1 MSKKVLLAT
10 ILVMTMS
17 LWQGVKAQ
25 DSVFSYA
32 YQGNT
37 LYYIIDSTGNAVVVP
52 PLWPD
57 YDQANDATWTGY
69 TEPSGAVVVPDSVP
83 FDGTMHA
90 VTEVGHDAFYS
101 CELVTSIT
109 LPSSVTAFGEYA
121 FGKCFSLTSFT
132 VPEGA
137 TELSSRCFWND
148 TLLASVTLPS
158 SLEQINY
165 KAFYNCKN
173 LQSISLPDGLTSIGN
188 QAFYGC
194 TGLQSLSFPNG
205 LTTLGNAAFYEC
217 SNLLSV
223 DIPGSVSVIDEWCF
237 SKCSNLTTVTLHEGT
252 ETIGYCAFREC
263 TNLTTIN
270 YPSTLKEIGDYSFQ
284 YDSLLAIPL
293 ILPESLTY
301 LGLLA
306 YGDCHSIVT
315 ASLPGSI
322 GAVPG
327 ELFYGCRS
335 LSTVTLGD
343 GIWSI
348 GEQAFNHC
356 PNIDT
361 LFVKSAYPP
370 GVGSLTDSTFFTYN
384 STVVVPCGTR
394 NVYIADPIWS
404 EFAEIIED
412 CGVGIHEEDFPEVKI
427 RVENSCIV
435 VDGAEGETVSIFDI
449 NGKSVRNSDLP
460 SGVYFVIVGNRK
472 AKKVEVME

>member
-1 MSKKVLLAT
+1 MKKALFALAIFAMAT
-10 ILVMTMS
+10 L
-17 LWQGVKAQ
+17 GAKAQ

-37 LYYIIDSTGNAVVVP
+37 LYYIIDSVGNASVVP
-52 PLWPD
+52 PLWPG
-57 YDQANDATWTGY
+57 YDETNDATWTGY

-83 FDGTMHA
+83 FGGTMHT
-90 VTEVGHDAFYS
+90 VTEVGHDAFYH

-109 LPSSVTAFGEYA
+109 LPASVTTFGEYA
-121 FGKCFSLTSFT
+121 FGKCYSLTSFT

-158 SLEQINY
+158 TLEQINY

-237 SKCSNLTTVTLHEGT
+237 SKCSNLASVTLHEGT

-263 TNLTTIN
+263 TSLTTIN

-315 ASLPGSI
+315 ASLPGSL
-322 GAVPG
+322 GEVPG

-343 GIWSI
+343 GICFI

-361 LFVKSAYPP
+361 IFVKSAYPP
-370 GVGSLTDSTFFTYN
+370 DMGSPTDSTFFTYN

-394 NVYIADPIWS
+394 NVYLAYLGWS

-412 CGVGIHEEDFPEVKI
+412 CGNGIDEYDAPDI
-427 RVENSCIV
+427 NIYATDGRIIVE
-435 VDGAEGETVSIFDI
+435 GAEGETVSIFDI
-449 NGKSVRNSDLP
+449 NGRSVRNSNLP
-460 SGVYFVIVGNRK
+460 NGVYFVIVGNRP
-472 AKKVEVME
+472 AKKVVMIR

>member
-1 MSKKVLLAT
+1 MKKALFALAIFAMAT
-10 ILVMTMS
+10 L
-17 LWQGVKAQ
+17 GAKAQ

-37 LYYIIDSTGNAVVVP
+37 LYYIIDSVGNASVVP

-57 YDQANDATWTGY
+57 YDEPNDATWTGY

-83 FDGTMHA
+83 FGGTMHT
-90 VTEVGHDAFYS
+90 VTEVGHDAFYH

-109 LPSSVTAFGEYA
+109 LPASVTTFGEYA
-121 FGKCFSLTSFT
+121 FGKCYSLTSFT

-158 SLEQINY
+158 TLEQINY
-165 KAFYNCKN
+165 RAFYNCKS
-173 LQSISLPDGLTSIGN
+173 LQSISLPDGLTIIDRY
-188 QAFYGC
+188 AFYG
-194 TGLQSLSFPNG
+194 
-205 LTTLGNAAFYEC
+205 C

-237 SKCSNLTTVTLHEGT
+237 SLCRNLASVTLHEGT
-252 ETIGYCAFREC
+252 ETIGYGAFKEC
-263 TNLTTIN
+263 TSLTTIN
-270 YPSTLKEIGDYSFQ
+270 YPSTLKVIDDFSFQ

-293 ILPESLTY
+293 VFTESLIY
-301 LGLLA
+301 LGRLA
-306 YGDCHSIVT
+306 YGDCYSIVT
-315 ASLPGSI
+315 ASLPGSL
-322 GAVPG
+322 GEVPG

-343 GIWSI
+343 GICFI

-361 LFVKSAYPP
+361 IFVKSAYPP
-370 GVGSLTDSTFFTYN
+370 DMGSLSDSTFFTYN

-394 NVYIADPIWS
+394 NAYIVYLGWS

-412 CGVGIHEEDFPEVKI
+412 CGDGIDEHDAPDI
-427 RVENSCIV
+427 NIYATDGRIIVE
-435 VDGAEGETVSIFDI
+435 GADGETVSIFDI
-449 NGKSVRNSDLP
+449 NGRSVHNSNLP
-460 SGVYFVIVGNRK
+460 NGVYFVIVGNRP
-472 AKKVEVME
+472 AKKVVMIR

>member
-1 MSKKVLLAT
+1 MKKALFVLT
-10 ILVMTMS
+10 IFAMAAL
-17 LWQGVKAQ
+17 GAKAQ
-25 DSVFSYA
+25 DSLFAYT
-32 YQGNT
+32 YQGTT
-37 LYYIIDSTGNAVVVP
+37 LYYIINSVGNAIVVP

-57 YDQANDATWTGY
+57 YDEANDATWTGY

-83 FDGTMHA
+83 FGGTMHA
-90 VTEVGHDAFYS
+90 VTEVGHDAFYH
-101 CELVTSIT
+101 CELITSIT
-109 LPSSVTAFGEYA
+109 LPASVTAFGEYA

-158 SLEQINY
+158 SLELINY
-165 KAFYNCKN
+165 KAFYNCKS
-173 LQSISLPDGLTSIGN
+173 LQSISLPDGLTTIGD

-194 TGLQSLSFPNG
+194 TGLQSVSFPNG
-205 LTTLGNAAFYEC
+205 LTTLGSAAFYKC

-223 DIPGSVSVIDEWCF
+223 DIPSSVNVIDEWCF
-237 SKCSNLTTVTLHEGT
+237 SQCSNLASVTLHEGT

-263 TNLTTIN
+263 TSLTTIN

-315 ASLPGSI
+315 ASLPGSL
-322 GAVPG
+322 GEVPG
-327 ELFYGCRS
+327 QLFYGCRS

-370 GVGSLTDSTFFTYN
+370 GVGPLTDSTFFTYN

-394 NVYIADPIWS
+394 NAYIAEPIWS
-404 EFAEIIED
+404 EFAAVIED
-412 CGVGIHEEDFPEVKI
+412 CGNGIDEHDAPDI
-427 RVENSCIV
+427 NIYATDGRIIVE
-435 VDGAEGETVSIFDI
+435 GAEGETVSIFDI
-449 NGKSVRNSDLP
+449 NGRSVRNSDLP
-460 SGVYFVIVGNRK
+460 SGVYFVIVGNRQ
-472 AKKVEVME
+472 AKKVVVIR

>member
-1 MSKKVLLAT
+1 MKKALFALAIFAMAT
-10 ILVMTMS
+10 L
-17 LWQGVKAQ
+17 GAKAQ

-37 LYYIIDSTGNAVVVP
+37 LYYIIDSVGNAIVVP

-57 YDQANDATWTGY
+57 YDEPNDATWTGY

-83 FDGTMHA
+83 FGGTMHT
-90 VTEVGHDAFYS
+90 VTEVGHDAFYH

-109 LPSSVTAFGEYA
+109 LPASVTTFGEYA
-121 FGKCFSLTSFT
+121 FGKCYSLTSFT

-158 SLEQINY
+158 TLEQINY
-165 KAFYNCKN
+165 RAFYNCKS
-173 LQSISLPDGLTSIGN
+173 LQSISLPDGLTIIDRY
-188 QAFYGC
+188 AFYG
-194 TGLQSLSFPNG
+194 
-205 LTTLGNAAFYEC
+205 C

-237 SKCSNLTTVTLHEGT
+237 SLCRNLASVTLHEGT
-252 ETIGYCAFREC
+252 ETIGYGAFKEC
-263 TNLTTIN
+263 TSLTTIN
-270 YPSTLKEIGDYSFQ
+270 YPSTLKVIDDFSFQ

-293 ILPESLTY
+293 VFTESLIY
-301 LGLLA
+301 LGRLA
-306 YGDCHSIVT
+306 YGDCYSIVT
-315 ASLPGSI
+315 ASLPGSL
-322 GAVPG
+322 GEVPG

-343 GIWSI
+343 GICFI

-361 LFVKSAYPP
+361 IFVKSAYPP
-370 GVGSLTDSTFFTYN
+370 DMGSLSDSTFFTYN

-394 NVYIADPIWS
+394 NAYIVYLGWS

-412 CGVGIHEEDFPEVKI
+412 CGDGIDEHDAPDI
-427 RVENSCIV
+427 NIYATDGRIIVE
-435 VDGAEGETVSIFDI
+435 GADGETVSIFDI
-449 NGKSVRNSDLP
+449 NGRSVHNSNLP
-460 SGVYFVIVGNRK
+460 NGVYFVIVGNRP
-472 AKKVEVME
+472 AKKVVMIR

>member
-1 MSKKVLLAT
+1 MKKALFALAIFAMAT
-10 ILVMTMS
+10 L
-17 LWQGVKAQ
+17 GAKAQ

-37 LYYIIDSTGNAVVVP
+37 LYYIIDSVGNASVVP

-57 YDQANDATWTGY
+57 YDEPNDATWTGY

-83 FDGTMHA
+83 FGGTMHT
-90 VTEVGHDAFYS
+90 VTEVGHDAFYH

-109 LPSSVTAFGEYA
+109 LPASVTTFGEYA
-121 FGKCFSLTSFT
+121 FGKCYSLTSFT

-158 SLEQINY
+158 TLEQINY
-165 KAFYNCKN
+165 RAFYNCKS
-173 LQSISLPDGLTSIGN
+173 LQSISLPDGLTIIDRY
-188 QAFYGC
+188 AFYG
-194 TGLQSLSFPNG
+194 
-205 LTTLGNAAFYEC
+205 C

-237 SKCSNLTTVTLHEGT
+237 SLCRNLASVTLHEGT
-252 ETIGYCAFREC
+252 ETIGYGAFKEC
-263 TNLTTIN
+263 TSLTTIN
-270 YPSTLKEIGDYSFQ
+270 YPSTLKVIDNFSFQ

-293 ILPESLTY
+293 VFTESLIY
-301 LGLLA
+301 LGRLA
-306 YGDCHSIVT
+306 YGDCYSIVT
-315 ASLPGSI
+315 ASLPGSL
-322 GAVPG
+322 GEVPG

-343 GIWSI
+343 GICFI

-361 LFVKSAYPP
+361 IFVKSAYPP
-370 GVGSLTDSTFFTYN
+370 DMGSLSDSTFFTYN

-394 NVYIADPIWS
+394 NAYIVYLGWS

-412 CGVGIHEEDFPEVKI
+412 CGDGIDEHDAPDI
-427 RVENSCIV
+427 NIYATDGRIIVE
-435 VDGAEGETVSIFDI
+435 GADGETVSIFDI
-449 NGKSVRNSDLP
+449 NGRSVHNSNLP
-460 SGVYFVIVGNRK
+460 NGVYFVIVGNRP
-472 AKKVEVME
+472 AKKVVMIR

>member
-1 MSKKVLLAT
+1 MKKALFALAIFAMAT
-10 ILVMTMS
+10 L
-17 LWQGVKAQ
+17 GAKAQ

-37 LYYIIDSTGNAVVVP
+37 LYYIIDSVGNASVVP

-57 YDQANDATWTGY
+57 YDEPNDATWTGY

-83 FDGTMHA
+83 FGGTMHT
-90 VTEVGHDAFYS
+90 VTEVGHDAFYH

-109 LPSSVTAFGEYA
+109 LPASVTTFGEYA
-121 FGKCFSLTSFT
+121 FGKCYSLTSFT

-137 TELSSRCFWND
+137 TELSIRCFWND

-158 SLEQINY
+158 TLEQINY
-165 KAFYNCKN
+165 RAFYNCKS
-173 LQSISLPDGLTSIGN
+173 LQSISLPDGLTIIDRY
-188 QAFYGC
+188 AFYG
-194 TGLQSLSFPNG
+194 
-205 LTTLGNAAFYEC
+205 C

-237 SKCSNLTTVTLHEGT
+237 SLCRNLASVTLHEGT

-263 TNLTTIN
+263 TSLTTIN
-270 YPSTLKEIGDYSFQ
+270 YPSTLKVIDDFSFQ

-293 ILPESLTY
+293 VFTESLIY
-301 LGLLA
+301 LGRLA
-306 YGDCHSIVT
+306 YGDCYSIVT
-315 ASLPGSI
+315 ASLPGSL
-322 GAVPG
+322 GEVPG

-343 GIWSI
+343 GIWHI
-348 GEQAFNHC
+348 GEHAFYLC

-361 LFVKSAYPP
+361 IFVKSAYPP
-370 GVGSLTDSTFFTYN
+370 DMGSPTDSTFFTYN

-394 NVYIADPIWS
+394 NVYLAYLGWS

-412 CGVGIHEEDFPEVKI
+412 CGNGIDEYDAPDI
-427 RVENSCIV
+427 NIYATDGRIIVE
-435 VDGAEGETVSIFDI
+435 GAEGETVSIFDI
-449 NGKSVRNSDLP
+449 NGRSVRNSDLP
-460 SGVYFVIVGNRK
+460 TGVYIVTVGNRP
-472 AKKVEVME
+472 ARKVVVIR